1 MSEQARWVRIDLHV
15 HAHPAAGAGCGDPVL
30 GTLRSAAEKGLEIL
44 GLVDHSSVRS
54 YEQLRLEMGRLAAL
68 REAGRLTP
76 EEERTLAE
84 YESLLARLLLL
95 PGFEVKT
102 PAGVSLLALF
112 PPETPAERLY
122 AILLNLGIPMER
134 LREGTPGITA
144 QADLPTAAALVSR
157 AGGIAVISGGGAGHR
172 LAVGEGALPEGIV
185 ALEIESLSDTLPPT
199 ALPTLWSATAGC
211 RRARTGEGRTWSI
224 GERYTEAL
232 LPERSFAAL
241 QSLLLAGQRERLRFP
256 EHERLRS
263 YIEQL
268 GEGGSK
274 QVVLCAAQTDP
285 HCVYRAIAALA
296 NCGGGIVVIG
306 MTEEEVTG
314 VDSPDVWSSA
324 LTRSVREQIDPAPR
338 LNLELLRYG
347 EKEVIK
353 VEVQAEA
360 APPYLTREGI
370 VYLRRDGEVRP
381 ATRQELLELAAAA
394 APPAGAAPSGG
405 FDLPQAGVE
414 VVGAYAREGVWYYD
428 VRDLRVTLGVTRQ
441 RAKGL
446 WAYAI
451 EQQEA
456 LRHGQ
461 ADLSRA
467 RWKGDRGIWRA
478 YRSGERRVYDL
489 LHRDAGGH
497 IDHVFFGVSEWGL
510 TPRWREVVEELRPVL
525 EEGGPLLEAEG
536 EARPPEPRRGFYR
549 PAPPPAVHGP
559 AESEAAPGSA
569 NRTAS
574 PKPDAAA
581 EAAASADAKE
591 PPPERLVRPTADSW
605 GGRMARW
612 RDQAAVERVYW
623 EGGNL
628 YFDLAMRQGEEP
640 VRYFR
645 HVTRNKLAGA
655 EGWAD
660 LVRVPLPATG
670 VEVVRSTASGDEILY
685 QFRDMQNGRVD
696 PRVRRK
702 AEFPPDSPWAY
713 AIEMYH
719 RDNPLQEDQVR
730 WWGNIGYLRGD
741 AQRVDL
747 VYRDE
752 EGRDHIYYAAERAL
766 LDGEWRKMLQVWQE
780 APSADKEGADTEQ

>member
-1 MSEQARWVRIDLHV
+1 MSEKDQACWMRIDLHV
-15 HAHPAAGAGCGDPVL
+15 HADAGLGRGDPVL
-30 GTLRSAAEKGLEIL
+30 ETLRRAAEKGLEII

-68 REAGRLTP
+68 REAGRLAP
-76 EEERTLAE
+76 GEEGTLAE

-95 PGFEVKT
+95 PGFEVQT
-102 PAGVSLLALF
+102 AEGVALLALF

-122 AILLNLGIPMER
+122 ALLLNLGIPMER
-134 LREGTPGITA
+134 LREGAPAITA
-144 QADLPTAAALVSR
+144 QSDLPTAATLASR
-157 AGGIAVISGGGAGHR
+157 AGGLAVLLGGGAGQR
-172 LAVGEGALPEGIV
+172 LAAEPGEGARPEGIA
-185 ALEIESLSDTLPPT
+185 ALEVESLPNTLPPT
-199 ALPTLWSATAGC
+199 AWPLLWSAAAGC
-211 RRARTGEGRTWSI
+211 RRARAGGGRSWSL

-241 QSLLLAGQRERLRFP
+241 RALLLEGQRERLRFP
-256 EHERLRS
+256 ERERLRN

-268 GEGGSK
+268 RRNGSER
-274 QVVLCAAQTDP
+274 VILCDAQTDP
-285 HCVYRAIAALA
+285 LCVYRAIAALA
-296 NCGGGIVVIG
+296 NDGGGVLMIG
-306 MTEEEVTG
+306 LTEEEVTG
-314 VDSPDVWSSA
+314 VDSPDLWSSA

-353 VEVQAEA
+353 VEVHAEA
-360 APPYLTREGI
+360 SPPYLTREGV
-370 VYLRRDGEVRP
+370 VYLRRGGEPRP
-381 ATRQELLELAAAA
+381 ATRQELLELVAAAL
-394 APPAGAAPSGG
+394 PNGASTAGG

-414 VVGAYAREGVWYYD
+414 VVGTYLRDGQWYYD

-451 EQQEA
+451 ERQEA
-456 LRHGQ
+456 LRHGRV
-461 ADLSRA
+461 DLSRVL
-467 RWKGDRGIWRA
+467 WKGDRGIWRA

-489 LHRDAGGH
+489 LHRDPGGH
-497 IDHVFFGVSEWGL
+497 IDHIFYGVSEWGL
-510 TPRWREVVEELRPVL
+510 TPRWREVVDGLRPPL
-525 EEGGPLLEAEG
+525 EEAGPPLEAEEEAG
-536 EARPPEPRRGFYR
+536 AQEARRGPRRAAPS
-549 PAPPPAVHGP
+549 PAPREQEAPGAAAPGPAAPAGP
-559 AESEAAPGSA
+559 AEPAPA
-569 NRTAS
+569 
-574 PKPDAAA
+574 
-581 EAAASADAKE
+581 AAASAAASAAPAA
-591 PPPERLVRPTADSW
+591 PPSASPVRPTAGSW
-605 GGRMARW
+605 GGRLARW

-645 HVTRNKLAGA
+645 HITRNKLAGA

-660 LVRVPLPATG
+660 LVRVPLPSTG
-670 VEVVRSTASGDEILY
+670 VEVVRSTASGDEVLY

-719 RDNPLQEDQVR
+719 RDTPLPEDQVR

-766 LDGEWRKMLQVWQE
+766 LDGEWREMLQVWE
-780 APSADKEGADTEQ
+780 KGSAAGEE